1 MSGSLMTAR
10 YPQWVYA
17 AALAALPLQTY
28 KRLRMLMSLGQPS
41 EVWEALQEGERLL
54 PGVKAECWRAWHAVP
69 SQSLIEIA
77 ESCIDNNITVTT
89 NRDSLYPSVL
99 LGDLHA
105 PAVIFSKGNLETL
118 QRRRV
123 GIVGTRTAT
132 QQGRFSAR
140 HFGQSLAEAGVC
152 VVSGLARGI
161 DHESHVGAFAANGSG
176 VAAPCAVVASGLN
189 KVYPPEHHALWKR
202 MGEEALLISEAPPNA
217 PAETHRFPLRNRIL
231 AALSEVLVVVESR
244 TTGGSM
250 ITVREAMKRDIT
262 VMAVP
267 GAVKVPSCEGTN
279 MLLRD
284 GCAPVLDVSDVLM
297 ALGLDTRRQVGTVET
312 RDAPSQSEQAL
323 LEAMGHT
330 PRTVDELALL
340 ANSRVV
346 DMAVVL
352 GRLEA
357 KEWVSHVDGWW
368 EALLR

>member
-54 PGVKAECWRAWHAVP
+54 PGVKTECWRAWHAVP
-69 SQSLIEIA
+69 SQSLVEIA
-77 ESCIDNNITVTT
+77 ESCIDNDITVTT
-89 NRDSLYPSVL
+89 NRDSRYPSVL
-99 LGDLHA
+99 LGDPHA
-105 PAVIFSKGNLETL
+105 PAVIFSKGNLQSL
-118 QRRRV
+118 HHRRV

-132 QQGRFSAR
+132 QQGRYSAR
-140 HFGQSLAEAGVC
+140 HLGQSLAEAGVC

-161 DHESHVGAFAANGSG
+161 DYESHVGAFAATGDI
-176 VAAPCAVVASGLN
+176 AAMPCAVVASGLN
-189 KVYPPEHHALWKR
+189 KVYPPEHHELWKR
-202 MGEEALLISEAPPNA
+202 MGEEALLLSEAPPNA

-244 TTGGSM
+244 STGGSM

-284 GCAPVLDVSDVLM
+284 GCAPVLDVSDVLV
-297 ALGLDTRRQVGTVET
+297 ALGLDTRRHAGVVDT
-312 RDAPSQSEQAL
+312 REPPTATEQL
-323 LEAMGHT
+323 VLEAMGNAPCT
-330 PRTVDELALL
+330 IDELSLRT
-340 ANSRVV
+340 NQRVV
-346 DMAVVL
+346 DVAVLL

-357 KEWVSHVDGWW
+357 KDWVGHVDGWW